1 VARFLSAA
9 WIDAFNEAVADVE
22 VRPPGPGAG
31 LATRDGAFALCQV
44 VTGGPDDEVRTTL
57 SVRDGRV
64 QMAPGDGGAEVTI
77 RLSWDDALSMATGT
91 LSPGEA
97 IAAGR
102 VRVRGD
108 LSVLAEAQAVLA
120 ALAPHLEALR
130 AETEY

>member
-1 VARFLSAA
+1 MARFLSGA
-9 WIDAFNEAVADVE
+9 WIDAFNEAVAGVE
-22 VRPPGPGAG
+22 VLPPGADAG

-57 SVRDGRV
+57 SVRDGRAR
-64 QMAPGDGGAEVTI
+64 MTPGDDGADVTI
-77 RLSWDDALSMATGT
+77 RLSWDDAVAMAGGS
-91 LSPGEA
+91 LAPGEA

-108 LSVLAEAQAVLA
+108 LSVLAEAQVVLA

-130 AETEY
+130 ASTDY